1 VLSVLIPAADNMA
14 AISGDITGRQLLSRP
29 DSEEAFAQVKS
40 WLADCDARHP
50 ECRRQNFFVTE
61 GGKGGK
67 PRHANRDFPTRLL
80 CIEDDRLRL
89 VDGPDVSEDY
99 VALSYCW
106 GTSGQ
111 LTTTTHNTAAH
122 RRGIPLDDLPL
133 TQRQAAAATRKLGM
147 RYLWVDA
154 LCIVQDDKAD
164 WGREAP
170 QMGFIYH
177 NAFLTIAAAGSSSS
191 AGGLFHQRTAR
202 PTPVPVPYQSSTGKR
217 TMLIAPLGDG
227 FVQALDQSVWNS
239 RGWVYQ
245 ERILSRRIVEFST
258 SQIFFEC
265 QRHSVGEDGLPVM
278 SIEKRLAA
286 GRMLH
291 GLESLWCGLI
301 KGYTARSLTCADDRT
316 MAIESLAR
324 YVAGRTDTPSTKEG
338 MYCAGAWLGKSP
350 CHLLWYCS
358 NGLATGGPS
367 SRAPSWSWGSVDV
380 PVQWEMSWYVF
391 GSELVSKLELPPE
404 VYGLVPTDKRV
415 QTARLRVEAP
425 VIDLRRA
432 DKPMG
437 LVEGSEAVSMGMGPY
452 EVNAQTHPG
461 CYQILSSAGK
471 VVGWGVFD
479 QGGAGPQSFLAA
491 ILSTSMDEEERLSH
505 VLLLAVVEMEADHF
519 VRIGV
524 GEIRTT
530 LDECVRRVVT
540 IV

>member
-1 VLSVLIPAADNMA
+1 MA
-14 AISGDITGRQLLSRP
+14 ARSGDITGRQLLSRP
-29 DSEEAFAQVKS
+29 DSEEAYAQIES
-40 WLADCDARHP
+40 WLAECTARHP
-50 ECRRQNFFVTE
+50 ECQKQDFFATQIGKNGEPRR
-61 GGKGGK
+61 GRG
-67 PRHANRDFPTRLL
+67 DFPTRLL
-80 CIEDDRLRL
+80 CIEDDCLRL
-89 VDGPDVSEDY
+89 LDGPGVTDEY

-111 LTTTTHNTAAH
+111 LTTTTGNIAAH
-122 RRGIPLDDLPL
+122 RRGIPFADVPL

-154 LCIVQDDKAD
+154 LCIVQDDKDD

-170 QMGFIYH
+170 QMGLIYH
-177 NAFLTIAAAGSSSS
+177 NASVTIAAAGSSSS

-202 PTPVPVPYQSSTGKR
+202 PAPVSVPYQSSTGER

-227 FVQALDQSVWNS
+227 FVEALDHSVWNS

-265 QRHSVGEDGLPVM
+265 QRHSIGEDGLPVM

-286 GRMLH
+286 GRMLN

-301 KGYTARSLTCADDRT
+301 QGYTARSLTCADDRT

-358 NGLATGGPS
+358 EGLTTKGPS
-367 SRAPSWSWGSVDV
+367 PRAPTWSWGSVDV
-380 PVQWEMSWYVF
+380 PVQWETSWYVF
-391 GSELVSKLELPPE
+391 GGEVVSKLELPSD
-404 VYGLVPTDKRV
+404 VNGLVPTDKRV

-425 VIDLRRA
+425 AIVLQRA
-432 DKPMG
+432 DKRMG
-437 LVEGSEAVSMGMGPY
+437 LVKNSEAVSMGMGPY
-452 EVNAQTHPG
+452 EVNAHTHPG
-461 CYQILSSAGK
+461 CYQILSSAGD

-479 QGGAGPQSFLAA
+479 RGYAAPKSFLAA
-491 ILSTSMDEEERLSH
+491 ILSTSTDEEETLSH
-505 VLLLAVVEMEADHF
+505 AVLLTAAGKEADHF

-524 GEIRTT
+524 GEIRITV
-530 LDECVRRVVT
+530 DQCARRNMMIT
-540 IV
+540 